1 MVNGLKHFAHLS
13 LFALVDDHLHLG
25 VVPALCQQPDDGR
38 SGPLTVDLHPP
49 LQASQFLCCRC
60 TDDQG
65 LVGFVHLVA
74 GMQNEIA
81 QFTVVGHEQGAF
93 RIEIESTD
101 GKKTLRKVGHK
112 IGNRRPALRVG
123 EGGHIPGRFVE
134 QDIDFL
140 LEPDRLAVTGDD
152 ILSRVDFQT
161 HRLHDVAVD
170 GNPTGANQFLG
181 TSAGSD
187 TGLGKDFLQSFTH
200 SVRRADG
207 IPSTVVS
214 EREDRG

>member
-1 MVNGLKHFAHLS
+1 
-13 LFALVDDHLHLG
+13 
-25 VVPALCQQPDDGR
+25 
-38 SGPLTVDLHPP
+38 
-49 LQASQFLCCRC
+49 
-60 TDDQG
+60 
-65 LVGFVHLVA
+65 
-74 GMQNEIA
+74 MQNEIA

-101 GKKTLRKVGHK
+101 GKKTLGKVGHK
-112 IGNRRPALRVG
+112 IGNRRPTLRVG
-123 EGGHIPGRFVE
+123 EGGHVPGRFVE

-140 LEPDRLAVTGDD
+140 LELDRLAVTGDD

-170 GNPTGANQFLG
+170 GNPTGADQFLG

-187 TGLGKDFLQSFTH
+187 TGLGEDFLQSFTH

-214 EREDRG
+214 ERGTGFSGSVPAGGRRFFRPPACWWSDRPPGPQGTRVSSGNRRRWAARGRHENGGAFGCDRGCRRLVRSG